1 MVYKTMALSD
11 LSTVFLP
18 RHTQAHS
25 THTQG
30 MDACTCVKIMDVNLY
45 NRKIARNEIL
55 RPKE

>member
-1 MVYKTMALSD
+1 MALSD